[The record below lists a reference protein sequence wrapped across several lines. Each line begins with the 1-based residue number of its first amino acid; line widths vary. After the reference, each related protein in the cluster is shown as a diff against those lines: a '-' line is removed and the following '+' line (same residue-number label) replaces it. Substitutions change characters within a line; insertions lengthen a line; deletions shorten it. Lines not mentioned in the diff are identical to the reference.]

1 MCYQCYLNASSGP
14 GGVAIADAALE
25 LITPKLLISDDFVQ
39 FTKTYPAQDGVIK
52 LALHLQGG
60 PVAIGGGGL
69 GEQIIQSRAI
79 PADLSKVIE
88 SQIQRLDAWIDLDF
102 IVSSNGSKGDIDF
115 YVDSEIEI
123 GSTTGI
129 TLGIALSN
137 VNATRGGWWELLLN
151 GPPLEAD
158 RDYLYY
164 AALHELGHSL
174 GLEHPFDASDG
185 DVYQSNQSEFSAY
198 PEQTVMAYRSPLGGG
213 DWPAAFSDSD
223 VEALITIWGPESQ
236 SLTTQNDV
244 FQGTIYSEKVN
255 GGRGQD
261 RISGGGGNDL
271 LYGGKDDDLINGNQG
286 DDQIF
291 GNLGDDQLY
300 GGRGDDRLWGND
312 GSDQIF
318 GNLGKDSLNGG
329 PGNDQLS
336 GGDGAD
342 TFWLSAGEDLVTDF
356 SISQGDRLRLPQG
369 VTYEA
374 RAVNQ
379 TLRISANEGVLLLA
393 NAADQLPNLHQWID
407 FA

>member
-1 MCYQCYLNASSGP
+1 
-14 GGVAIADAALE
+14 
-25 LITPKLLISDDFVQ
+25 
-39 FTKTYPAQDGVIK
+39 VIK

-69 GEQIIQSRAI
+69 GEQIIQSRVI

-185 DVYQSNQSEFSAY
+185 DVYQSNQSELSAY

-261 RISGGGGNDL
+261 RISGGGGNDR
-271 LYGGKDDDLINGNQG
+271 LYGGKDDDLINGNQGDDQIFGNLGDDQLYGGRGDDLINGNQG

-318 GNLGKDSLNGG
+318 GNLGEDSLDGG

-393 NAADQLPNLHQWID
+393 NAADLLPNLHQWID